1 MSIMEDVI
9 LNAKTAV
16 DNVTRK
22 AGKVVDRSRLRLA
35 ALDIKTELSKK
46 YRLLGRVC
54 YESHKTGKSFD
65 KTVQTLTEQITE
77 LIEELEAVNEQWV
90 RNKTGRQRNAG
101 RNIHTGQTA

>member
-16 DNVTRK
+16 DSVTRK

-77 LIEELEAVNEQWV
+77 LIEELDAVNELLSS
-90 RNKTGRQRNAG
+90 REK
-101 RNIHTGQTA
+101 